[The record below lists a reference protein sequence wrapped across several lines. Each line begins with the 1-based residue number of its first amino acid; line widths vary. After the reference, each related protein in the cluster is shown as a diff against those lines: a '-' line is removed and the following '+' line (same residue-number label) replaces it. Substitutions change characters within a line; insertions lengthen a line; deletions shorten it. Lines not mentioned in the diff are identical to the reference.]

1 MSMLLLIPF
10 FPIEVKEVK
19 GANHMQQVSTSEKP
33 TIAIITNLLCEKL
46 AVDAM
51 IEQKTTFV
59 RYKTEGGKL
68 FLRPF
73 CLPFLICSPSYGLL
87 ATLIRTLFP
96 HTGESN
102 VYTIGNIGPHRVIST
117 KLPMVGR
124 ELQAK
129 ISSGSI
135 TTRLLGKWCAQSSDC
150 LRFILIMH
158 IL

>member
-1 MSMLLLIPF
+1 MNSSAYLDFFLLVVR
-10 FPIEVKEVK
+10 EMK

-51 IEQKTTFV
+51 MEQKTTFV
-59 RYKTEGGKL
+59 RYKSEGNYMYIYTPQYL
-68 FLRPF
+68 FLSNI
-73 CLPFLICSPSYGLL
+73 L
-87 ATLIRTLFP
+87 
-96 HTGESN
+96 GESH
-102 VYTIGNIGPHRVIST
+102 VYTIGNIGPHKVIST

-135 TTRLLGKWCAQSSDC
+135 TTRLLG
-150 LRFILIMH
+150 
-158 IL
+158 